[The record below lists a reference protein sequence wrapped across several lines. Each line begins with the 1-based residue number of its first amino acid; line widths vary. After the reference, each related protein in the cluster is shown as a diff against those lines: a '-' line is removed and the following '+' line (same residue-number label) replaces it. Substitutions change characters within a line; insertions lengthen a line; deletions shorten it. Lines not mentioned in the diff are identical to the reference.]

1 VRPIVPRSRLVRGAL
16 VAAVALVLVA
26 LAVWQGPDLGVVGA
40 AFGAVE
46 WRWVAAAA
54 ALNVTS
60 AVLRSLAWKVV
71 LDQALPG
78 PHLRW
83 RTVFSAFSVGLLANV
98 AAPGRLGELAR
109 VPVLTRHVGRR
120 RGTWATI
127 VGTIFAHRLFDVAAA
142 IPLVILV
149 VFTARLPDWAARGIA
164 IAFGVGIGLGIAGL
178 FLARWRRAPLR
189 EEPGRVRRLL
199 AMARQGLA
207 VLRTPAASLFA
218 LYFQILAWTVQL
230 LAVWVAFRA
239 FQIEAPLTAAALVLV
254 MVNVALLFP
263 LWPGNFGLVQVAVA
277 LPLLAYGV
285 SYAHGFGFGIG
296 LQAIEASVGVGL
308 GLASLTREGVSFA
321 MLRRMPEVR
330 ERQARERIAVESR
343 RLP

>member
-1 VRPIVPRSRLVRGAL
+1 MRLPVPRSRLARAAL
-16 VAAVALVLVA
+16 VAAVAVA
-26 LAVWQGPDLGVVGA
+26 LVGLAIWHGPDLGVVGE

-46 WRWVAAAA
+46 WRWVVGAA
-54 ALNVTS
+54 ALNVLS
-60 AVLRSLAWKVV
+60 ATLRSLAWKVV
-71 LDQALPG
+71 LDQALPA
-78 PHLRW
+78 PQPRW

-109 VPVLTRHVGRR
+109 VPVLTRHLGRR

-142 IPLVILV
+142 VPLVIFV
-149 VFTARLPDWAARGIA
+149 VFTARLPDWAARALA
-164 IAFGVGIGLGIAGL
+164 IAFGVGIGLGVAGL
-178 FLARWRRAPLR
+178 LLARRRRTPLS

-207 VLRTPAASLFA
+207 VLRSPAPAVFA
-218 LYFQILAWTVQL
+218 LYFQVLGWTMQL
-230 LAVWVAFRA
+230 FAVWVAFRA
-239 FQIEAPLTAAALVLV
+239 FQIDAPLAAAALVLV
-254 MVNVALLFP
+254 MMNAALLFP

-308 GLASLTREGVSFA
+308 GLASLMREGVSFA
-321 MLRRMPEVR
+321 MLRRMPEVHES
-330 ERQARERIAVESR
+330 ERAEQIAVESP

>member
-1 VRPIVPRSRLVRGAL
+1 MPRSRAGRAAL
-16 VAAVALVLVA
+16 VAAVAAVLTG
-26 LAVWQGPDLGVVGA
+26 LAVWHGPDLGVVGA

-54 ALNVTS
+54 ALNVLS
-60 AVLRSLAWKVV
+60 AVLRSVAWKVV
-71 LDQALPG
+71 LDQALP
-78 PHLRW
+78 PPCPRW
-83 RTVFSAFSVGLLANV
+83 RAVFAAFSVGLLANV
-98 AAPGRLGELAR
+98 AAPGRIGELAR
-109 VPVLTRHVGRR
+109 VPVLTRHVTRR

-142 IPLVILV
+142 VPLVVFV
-149 VFTARLPDWAARGIA
+149 VFTARLPDWAARVLA
-164 IAFGVGIGLGIAGL
+164 IAFGVGIGLAVAGL
-178 FLARWRRAPLR
+178 LLARRRRTPLR

-207 VLRTPAASLFA
+207 VLRKPAPAVYA
-218 LYFQILAWTVQL
+218 LCFQLLGWTVQL

-239 FQIEAPLTAAALVLV
+239 FQIEAPLAAAALVLV
-254 MVNVALLFP
+254 MMNAALLFP

-308 GLASLTREGVSFA
+308 GLVSLTREGISFA

-330 ERQARERIAVESR
+330 EAERVDRIALEGY

>member
-1 VRPIVPRSRLVRGAL
+1 MRPPVPRSRLGRAAL
-16 VAAVALVLVA
+16 VVAVAVALVG
-26 LAVWQGPDLGVVGA
+26 LAMWHGPDLGVVGA

-46 WRWVAAAA
+46 WRWVVGAA
-54 ALNVTS
+54 ALNVLS
-60 AVLRSLAWKVV
+60 ATLRSVAWKVV
-71 LDQALPG
+71 LDQALP
-78 PHLRW
+78 PPRPRW

-109 VPVLTRHVGRR
+109 VPVLTRHLGRG

-142 IPLVILV
+142 VPLVVFV
-149 VFTARLPDWAARGIA
+149 VFTARLPDWALRALA
-164 IAFGVGIGLGIAGL
+164 IAFGVGIGLAVAGL
-178 FLARWRRAPLR
+178 LLARRRRTPLS

-207 VLRTPAASLFA
+207 VLRSPAPAVFA
-218 LYFQILAWTVQL
+218 LYFQVLGWTMQL
-230 LAVWVAFRA
+230 FAVWVAFRA
-239 FQIEAPLTAAALVLV
+239 FQIDAPLAAAALVLV
-254 MVNVALLFP
+254 MMNAALLFP

-308 GLASLTREGVSFA
+308 GLASLMREGVSFA

-330 ERQARERIAVESR
+330 ESERGEQIAVESP

>member
-1 VRPIVPRSRLVRGAL
+1 VTRLVPRSRLARAAL
-16 VAAVALVLVA
+16 VTALAVVLVA
-26 LAVWQGPDLGVVGA
+26 LAVWQGPDLGVVGP

-46 WRWVAAAA
+46 WRWVAAAV
-54 ALNVTS
+54 ALNVVS

-71 LDQALPG
+71 LDQALPV
-78 PHLRW
+78 PQPRW

-98 AAPGRLGELAR
+98 AAPGRIGELAR
-109 VPVLTRHVGRR
+109 VPVLTRHLGRG

-142 IPLVILV
+142 VPLVVFVL
-149 VFTARLPDWAARGIA
+149 FTARLPDWASHAIA
-164 IAFGVGIGLGIAGL
+164 IAFGVGIGFGVAGL
-178 FLARWRRAPLR
+178 LLARRRRTPLS

-207 VLRTPAASLFA
+207 VLRSPAPAVFA
-218 LYFQILAWTVQL
+218 LYFQILAWSVQL

-239 FQIEAPLTAAALVLV
+239 FQIDAPLAAAALVLV

-308 GLASLTREGVSFA
+308 GVASLTREGVSFA
-321 MLRRMPEVR
+321 MLRRMPNLPER
-330 ERQARERIAVESR
+330 EHGERIAVEGP

>member
-1 VRPIVPRSRLVRGAL
+1 MNRLIPRSRLARGAL
-16 VAAVALVLVA
+16 VAGLAAILVA
-26 LAVWQGPDLGVVGA
+26 LAIWHGPDLGVVGA

-46 WRWVAAAA
+46 WRWVGAAA
-54 ALNVTS
+54 ALNALS

-71 LDQALPG
+71 LDQALPA
-78 PHLRW
+78 PCPRW

-98 AAPGRLGELAR
+98 AAPGRIGELAR
-109 VPVLTRHVGRR
+109 VPVLTRHMPRR
-120 RGTWATI
+120 RGSWATI

-142 IPLVILV
+142 VPLVVFV
-149 VFTARLPDWAARGIA
+149 VFTARLPDWAARVLA
-164 IAFGVGIGLGIAGL
+164 IAFGVGIGLAVAGL
-178 FLARWRRAPLR
+178 LLARRRRTPLR

-207 VLRTPAASLFA
+207 VLRSPVPAVFA
-218 LYFQILAWTVQL
+218 LYFQILGWTVQL

-239 FQIEAPLTAAALVLV
+239 FQIDAPIAAAALVLV
-254 MVNVALLFP
+254 MVNAALLFP

-308 GLASLTREGVSFA
+308 GLASLAREGVSFA

-330 ERQARERIAVESR
+330 DAEPGEQVAVEGP